1 MPEAQEKSF
10 NKISGMLL
18 YVSLNKPVKAFQD
31 PKTGPKPDEWKA
43 SVCITDEDYLDEFEA
58 YATSIDAKVSI
69 KKVKKADFETKYKVA
84 PPEDAD
90 KNIWVITFRKST
102 LLGKTGREVPDLYK
116 PKVFEKVGKTLVDV
130 TNSKLPANGSYG
142 TISTE
147 LFTRQNGTSSIYL
160 KNVLVTSMIEYVA
173 PEGEEYE
180 PGSEFGD
187 DGEVVAAKPAAAPAN
202 TKATVKPAAKK
213 AKPPVDEDEDL
224 DVPF

>member
-10 NKISGMLL
+10 DKISGMLL

-31 PKTGPKPDEWKA
+31 AKTGPKPDEWKA
-43 SVCITDEDYLDEFEA
+43 SVCIIDEDYLDEFEA
-58 YATSIDAKVSI
+58 YATGIDAKVSI
-69 KKVKKADFETKYKVA
+69 KKVKKAEFEAKYKVA

-90 KNIWVITFRKST
+90 KNIWIVTFRKST
-102 LLGKTGREVPDLYK
+102 QLGKTGREVPDLYK

-130 TNSKLPANGSYG
+130 TNSKLPGNGSYG

-160 KNVLVTSMIEYVA
+160 KNIMVTKMIEYV
-173 PEGEEYE
+173 PEEGEAYE
-180 PGSEFGD
+180 PGSEFG
-187 DGEVVAAKPAAAPAN
+187 EATAAPAPAATT

-213 AKPPVDEDEDL
+213 AKPPVDDDF
-224 DVPF
+224 DDSIPF